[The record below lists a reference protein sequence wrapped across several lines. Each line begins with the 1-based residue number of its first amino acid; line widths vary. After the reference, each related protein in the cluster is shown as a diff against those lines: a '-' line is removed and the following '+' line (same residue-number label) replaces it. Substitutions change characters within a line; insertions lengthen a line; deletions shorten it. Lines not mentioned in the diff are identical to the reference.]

1 MIGYYIL
8 CAVIIAFLIYCSICI
23 VWTMRM
29 REVAVLL
36 REIAVLLREILESS
50 GWGDLMKQ
58 LVSEDYVKA
67 VMRACKMVMG
77 EAR

>member
-8 CAVIIAFLIYCSICI
+8 LGAAVAFLIYISICI

-29 REVAVLL
+29 REVA
-36 REIAVLLREILESS
+36 ELLREILEGS

-67 VMRACKMVMG
+67 ILEACNMV
-77 EAR
+77 ARETR

>member
-8 CAVIIAFLIYCSICI
+8 LAASLMLLIYVSICI

-29 REVAVLL
+29 KEVAG
-36 REIAVLLREILESS
+36 LLREILEGT

-67 VMRACKMVMG
+67 VLRACKMVME